1 MHHLSVFSIL
11 DTSPDC
17 IKIVDQSGRILYI
30 NSVGLTFAEA
40 QHDSNLLG
48 SVVYELISPAYR
60 NDWKAN
66 HLKVC
71 DGESKTWEYELT
83 GLRGT
88 QKMLETYATP
98 LILPDGSKVQLAI
111 TRDITAKKQA
121 EFSARQSENKLA
133 AVSEA
138 FHSMS
143 EIRDFEIV
151 IAEVT
156 KHAREIIGCNLAA
169 TQIEGFQVHIS
180 ATDSYNRSPG
190 HTGEQAHTIT
200 VRLKKGNGDDYGYIQ
215 LSDKKE
221 GEFTAT
227 DEKILSQFADYAS
240 LKIESSRLW
249 MELES
254 SEKLFRTLAE
264 NINNLAWAASPEGQ
278 IHWYNQRWTA
288 YTGIEAEEL
297 IKNGWKSALHPDYLR
312 QIPSANTWGKKEPF
326 EMLHPLKAKNGNYK
340 WFLSRGVPIPD
351 NQGNI
356 KQWIGTLTDIDEQKR
371 GEERFKAIADNAP
384 LWIWLADR
392 DGNCDYCNQEMLYFF
407 GLKHYTQLTQARW
420 TQKIHPEDLHLLDKI
435 APRRLKS
442 QESNI
447 LEIRIENVS
456 GNGYEW
462 FSIQT
467 VSRIIGKF
475 YDGYIGTAN
484 NITSQKLSAS
494 QLEEII
500 KERTLALQLS
510 NNALQNSNEQL
521 ERFAHIASHDLKE
534 PVRKIRMYS
543 TMLQKNLLDTGD
555 QKLMVYVNKIDATSK
570 RMNDLIEGILKY
582 ASLNIETTVPDYI
595 DLNQIFTDVLN
606 DLEVII
612 QNKQVEI
619 LKRNELPCIYGT
631 GILVN
636 QVIYNLIN
644 NAIKFSRAAVPCRIE
659 VFSEYLSG
667 KEVAALSLADDK
679 EYLMLS
685 IKDNGIGF
693 DQAQAEKIFQPYA
706 RLHARDAFEGSGLGL
721 AICTRII
728 QQHKGIIWAEGVP
741 GKGSTFKIVLPVQ

>member
-17 IKIVDQSGRILYI
+17 IKIVDKSGKILYI
-30 NSVGLTFAEA
+30 NTVGLTFVEA
-40 QHDSNLLG
+40 QHDSTLIG
-48 SVVYELISPAYR
+48 TIVYDLVSPAYR
-60 NDWKAN
+60 NDWQAN

-88 QKMLETYATP
+88 KKMLETYATP
-98 LILPDGSKVQLAI
+98 LLLPDGSKVQLAI
-111 TRDITAKKQA
+111 TRDITARKLA
-121 EFSARQSENKLA
+121 ERTARQSENKLIA
-133 AVSEA
+133 ITEA
-138 FHSMS
+138 FHAMAG
-143 EIRDFEIV
+143 IRDLQKV

-169 TQIEGFQVHIS
+169 TQIEDFEVHIS
-180 ATDSYNRSPG
+180 AADNYPPSPDLIKE
-190 HTGEQAHTIT
+190 HRHTIT
-200 VRLKKGNGDDYGYIQ
+200 ARLKKENGDDYGYIQ
-215 LSDKKE
+215 LSGKKE
-221 GEFTAT
+221 GEFTDT

-288 YTGIEAEEL
+288 YTGIDTEEL
-297 IKNGWKSALHPDYLR
+297 IKNGWKSALHPDYIR
-312 QIPSANTWGKKEPF
+312 QIPSANTWEKKEPF
-326 EMLHPLKAKNGNYK
+326 EMLHPLKAKNGVYK

-371 GEERFKAIADNAP
+371 GEERFKAIADSAP

-392 DGNCDYCNQEMLYFF
+392 DGNCDYCNQEMLYYF
-407 GLKHYTQLTQARW
+407 GLKHYTQLTQALW
-420 TQKIHPEDLHLLDKI
+420 AKKIHPEDLDLLDKI
-435 APRRLKS
+435 APRRLKN

-447 LEIRIENVS
+447 LEIRIKAFPES
-456 GNGYEW
+456 EYEW
-462 FSIQT
+462 YAIQT
-467 VSRIIGKF
+467 VPRIIGKF
-475 YDGYIGTAN
+475 YDGYIGTAS
-484 NITSQKLSAS
+484 NISSQKLSAS

-500 KERTLALQLS
+500 KERTLELQLS
-510 NNALQNSNEQL
+510 NHALQNSNEQL

-543 TMLQKNLLDTGD
+543 TMLQKNLLDAGD
-555 QKLMVYVNKIDATSK
+555 QKLMVYVNKIEATSK
-570 RMNDLIEGILKY
+570 RMNELIEGILKY
-582 ASLNIETTVPDYI
+582 ASLNIETKEPEYI
-595 DLNQIFTDVLN
+595 DLNQIFAEVLN
-606 DLEVII
+606 DLEVAI

-644 NAIKFSRAAVPCRIE
+644 NAIKFSRVAEPCRIE

-667 KEVAALSLADDK
+667 KEIAALSLAKDK

-693 DQAQAEKIFQPYA
+693 DQGQAEKIFQPYA
-706 RLHARDAFEGSGLGL
+706 RLHSRAAFEGSGLGL
-721 AICTRII
+721 AICARII
-728 QQHKGIIWAEGVP
+728 QQHRGMIWAEGVP